1 MFEELLGRLGEV
13 VRPYRT
19 RFTAGRA
26 AAAKRR
32 AVEEELPDWLHF
44 AATALR
50 GGLSI
55 RLVLSEAAGR
65 LSGPLAAEMT
75 LAASELDAGLTVD
88 QALRGLTDRVDS
100 RDVTT
105 AASVLAV
112 ALRHGGDAAAA
123 LDALAGVAAERLAIR
138 REVSSLTAQARFSAV
153 VLGVLPVGFFL
164 LFPGGAGAGALARPA
179 GWLIIIIG
187 LTLNA
192 IGFLTL
198 RWMAA
203 PERLC

>member
-1 MFEELLGRLGEV
+1 MFENLSAELWERV
-13 VRPYRT
+13 QPYWT
-19 RFTAGRA
+19 LFTAGRA

-44 AATALR
+44 AATGLR

-55 RLVLSEAAGR
+55 RLVLAEAAGR
-65 LSGPLAAEMT
+65 LSGPLAAEMA
-75 LAASELDAGLTVD
+75 LAAGELDAGLTVD

-138 REVSSLTAQARFSAV
+138 REVGALTAQARFSAV
-153 VLGVLPVGFFL
+153 VLGVLPIGFFL
-164 LFPGGAGAGALARPA
+164 LFPGGAGAGALGQPA
-179 GWLIIIIG
+179 GWLIILIG
-187 LTLNA
+187 LALNA
-192 IGFLTL
+192 VGFLTL